1 MASDFTFIVASD
13 ILNIVKKI
21 ETRTAHHWHKMS
33 RKYRANFRQEFP
45 QLCAVPQADA
55 PLSFSHIKDIVEPP
69 PVIVHT
75 LPYGWVDLK
84 KPETYLGVTFLP
96 KMSTHHRMCVAVH
109 KMRRRW
115 IAYNVAHDLEER
127 YDEEPEYDYEE
138 EEETDDTMSAE
149 DPEYDSDF

>member
-1 MASDFTFIVASD
+1 MVAMD

-21 ETRTAHHWHKMS
+21 EMQTSPYFHKMS

-45 QLCAVPQADA
+45 QLCAVPKADA

-69 PVIVHT
+69 PVIIKT
-75 LPYGWVDLK
+75 LPYGWVDLQ

-96 KMSTHHRMCVAVH
+96 TMSTHHRMCMAIH
-109 KMRRRW
+109 TMRKRW
-115 IAYNVAHDLEER
+115 IAHNIAYDLEER
-127 YDEEPEYDYEE
+127 YDEEIEYEVEE

-149 DPEYDSDF
+149 DPEYESDF